1 MPVKNKYSWV
11 WSLWRAI
18 SARVNRARGELS
30 LTTQFGGIM
39 KSIIAAALISL
50 LTISTVM
57 AEPSP
62 NSDCSI
68 RRNGNYTGEVIKWNQ
83 FFSRVHQY
91 SQSYGCSVG
100 KISYTAESGRMY
112 VDGRKVGTNLSNS
125 EVDRMKRQYG
135 YSDYSCPTFTC
146 DETGYNS
153 PTYPTPYPPSYPP
166 SYPPTYPGGN
176 SACIAKVLA
185 RGYSISSAQNN
196 CTGLTTGAELECVST
211 VLNNNYSPSHL
222 RSTCSSVTYSQS
234 SCIRSRMN
242 QGYSPSSAR
251 NQCRY

>member
-1 MPVKNKYSWV
+1 
-11 WSLWRAI
+11 
-18 SARVNRARGELS
+18 
-30 LTTQFGGIM
+30 M
-39 KSIIAAALISL
+39 KSIIAAALISSL
-50 LTISTVM
+50 LLVGTVM

-83 FFSRVHQY
+83 FFSRVDQY
-91 SQSYGCSVG
+91 SRSNGCSVG

-112 VDGRKVGTNLSNS
+112 IDGRKVGSNLSNS

-166 SYPPTYPGGN
+166 NYPPTYPGGN
-176 SACIAKVLA
+176 GSCVAKVIA
-185 RGYSISSAQNN
+185 HGYSVSSAQSN
-196 CTGLTTGAELECVST
+196 CSGLTSSSELDCVSA
-211 VLNNNYSPSHL
+211 VLNNNYSPSQL
-222 RSTCSSVTYSQS
+222 RSTCSSVSYSQA
-234 SCIRSRMN
+234 SCIRSRLN